1 MLSKK
6 DFLGN
11 MISAFPFLSTLVLE
25 EFCIG
30 SYLLYGIKEWEV
42 DFYLFED
49 LHHIL
54 YFLSLF
60 PEVRRCLE
68 TFWEWGPGLI
78 WYLRSGSG

>member
-1 MLSKK
+1 MLSKN
-6 DFLGN
+6 DFLRN
-11 MISAFPFLSTLVLE
+11 MISDFPFPSTQVLE

-30 SYLLYGIKEWEV
+30 KYLLDGIKEWEV

-60 PEVRRCLE
+60 SEVRRCLE
-68 TFWEWGPGLI
+68 TFWEWDPGLI
-78 WYLRSGSG
+78 WYLRSGSR